1 MFFVFLLYRKQKMI
15 GRISI
20 EEHDF
25 RMHSK
30 EVRRARLRSQEQ
42 YDELLEEPYISE
54 ARDEIRTR
62 IMGFLQELIDGDT
75 KELSRIRL
83 MNKLNHCG

>member
-1 MFFVFLLYRKQKMI
+1 MI

-30 EVRRARLRSQEQ
+30 EVRRARMRAREQ

-54 ARDEIRTR
+54 ARDEIRN
-62 IMGFLQELIDGDT
+62 
-75 KELSRIRL
+75 RL
-83 MNKLNHCG
+83 MHLLEEMITMDTIELKRLREEAAKY